1 MKNFLKGLSLVIMIV
16 LTSCSGNNKDIDELK
31 ASIQKQ
37 SNCSNVELS
46 LSSFGITLSK
56 DSPNSSGARYEFL
69 AGDCPNND
77 FDTLKA
83 ALLEDFEK
91 KGLCNDA
98 FIIIDFEG
106 GQQITFSNCNAVK
119 N

>member
-1 MKNFLKGLSLVIMIV
+1 MIV
-16 LTSCSGNNKDIDELK
+16 LTSCSGNHKDIDGLK

-46 LSSFGITLSK
+46 LSSFGITFSK

-69 AGDCPNND
+69 AGDCPDYD
-77 FDTLKA
+77 FDTLTA
-83 ALLEDFEK
+83 VLLEDFEK
-91 KGLCNDA
+91 KGFCNNA

-106 GQQITFSNCNAVK
+106 GQQLTFSNCNVAK

>member
-1 MKNFLKGLSLVIMIV
+1 M
-16 LTSCSGNNKDIDELK
+16 
-31 ASIQKQ
+31 Q

-56 DSPNSSGARYEFL
+56 VSPNSSGARYEFL
-69 AGDCPNND
+69 AGDCPND
-77 FDTLKA
+77 FNALATV
-83 ALLEDFEK
+83 LLEDFEK
-91 KGLCNDA
+91 KGFCNDA

-106 GQQITFSNCNAVK
+106 DQQIAFSNCNVVK